1 MQEEELQARTS
12 GWVVFAAVLMVMAG
26 IFGMINGL
34 IALTKD
40 EVYLVT
46 EEHIVVFDLT
56 QWGWIHLIL
65 GAVVFFAGLAV
76 TSGVLWARLVG
87 ILAVMVHA
95 ITQIAFIE
103 AYPFWTLT
111 IMTLDFIVIY
121 ALIVHSKEK
130 AGGGEGGG
138 TAV

>member
-1 MQEEELQARTS
+1 MQEEQVQARTS

-34 IALTKD
+34 IALID
-40 EVYLVT
+40 DQIFIVT
-46 EEHIVVFDLT
+46 EEHIWALDT
-56 QWGWIHLIL
+56 TTWGWIHLIL
-65 GAVVFFAGLAV
+65 GALVFFAGLAV

-95 ITQIAFIE
+95 ITQVAFIE
-103 AYPFWTLT
+103 AFPFWTLA

-121 ALIVHSKEK
+121 ALIVHSEEK
-130 AGGGEGGG
+130 AGGGEGG
-138 TAV
+138 TY